1 MKLILITL
9 VAVVVGMMVGCSS
22 EPAATPTPSY
32 PQISENEAI
41 AMVKQHL
48 QLIPVGK
55 THCLAFMQ
63 SDQYLTGLE
72 FTGKPERDGVWIVKN
87 VPLGNR
93 QWFYTWKVYPT
104 TGTVELIER
113 ISSSQSNMCP

>member
-1 MKLILITL
+1 
-9 VAVVVGMMVGCSS
+9 
-22 EPAATPTPSY
+22 
-32 PQISENEAI
+32 
-41 AMVKQHL
+41 
-48 QLIPVGK
+48 
-55 THCLAFMQ
+55 MQ